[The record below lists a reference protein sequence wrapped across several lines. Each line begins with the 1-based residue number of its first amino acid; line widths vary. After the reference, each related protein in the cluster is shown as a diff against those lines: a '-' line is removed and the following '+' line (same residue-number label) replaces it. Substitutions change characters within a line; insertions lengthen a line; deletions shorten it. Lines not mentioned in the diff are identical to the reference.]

1 MYVNIGVTSGM
12 FMAHGPQGKRQ
23 MIMVFIGFLSETQII
38 APQCNHHQTVP
49 QFAQYMNV
57 MVGIQIL
64 FYFNNN
70 GVYVIW
76 PYYLTRYCLTLTY
89 HSHHA
94 GDSDALTNHHCAA
107 TRSAHLSLSLSLSVP
122 RIRTSQ
128 TYINLFKVPYI
139 YIYICLYAKWIIWIL
154 SFLIIA

>member
-1 MYVNIGVTSGM
+1 
-12 FMAHGPQGKRQ
+12 

-64 FYFNNN
+64 FYFDDN

-76 PYYLTRYCLTLTY
+76 PYYLTRYCLTPTTQVTQMPLPITIVQPRV
-89 HSHHA
+89 A
-94 GDSDALTNHHCAA
+94 RT
-107 TRSAHLSLSLSLSVP
+107 SLSDQNL
-122 RIRTSQ
+122 
-128 TYINLFKVPYI
+128 TYINLFKVSYI
-139 YIYICLYAKWIIWIL
+139 YIYIYTHTHIYMFKCKVDNLDFIFSNYWLIYT
-154 SFLIIA
+154 LIISHVKC